1 MDYSVVKKPAVY
13 WSLIGVAVVV
23 IVVLVVAL
31 SGSSGP
37 GKSSGTT
44 TTTAPVRTHTTQQQ
58 AVIASLSV
66 ARAALY
72 ENTNAKAPVT
82 AKDVVLAAAPD
93 RGTLIV
99 IKNLGEIASSP
110 QMVAFQW
117 NFGGAPILT
126 CVNVPTDR
134 SGTATE
140 ATCPKGISTVSVT
153 TTTTK
158 SRHGVTTSTPALP
171 TTTVKHKKK

>member
-1 MDYSVVKKPAVY
+1 MNSAIKKPRVY
-13 WSLIGVAVVV
+13 WSIVGVV
-23 IVVLVVAL
+23 IVVVVILVLAL

-37 GKSSGTT
+37 GKKGSTT
-44 TTTAPVRTHTTQQQ
+44 TTTAPKRTHTTSQQ

-72 ENTNAKAPVT
+72 ENSNAKATVDAHDIT
-82 AKDVVLAAAPD
+82 LAAAPD

-99 IKNLGEIASSP
+99 VKNLGEISSSP

-117 NFGGAPILT
+117 DFGGAPILT
-126 CVNVPTDR
+126 CVNVPSTR

-140 ATCPKGISTVSVT
+140 ATCPSGVHTLTVT
-153 TTTTK
+153 TTT
-158 SRHGVTTSTPALP
+158 L
-171 TTTVKHKKK
+171 KKKK

>member
-1 MDYSVVKKPAVY
+1 MNSAIKKPSVY
-13 WSLIGVAVVV
+13 GSIIGVV
-23 IVVLVVAL
+23 IVIDIILAVTL

-37 GKSSGTT
+37 GGHGAT
-44 TTTAPVRTHTTQQQ
+44 TTTAPPKRTHTTQQQ

-72 ENTNAKAPVT
+72 ENSNAKAKVSAHDIT
-82 AKDVVLAAAPD
+82 LAAAPD

-99 IKNLGEIASSP
+99 VKNLGDIASSP

-126 CVNVPTDR
+126 CVNVPSTR

-140 ATCPKGISTVSVT
+140 ATCPSGVRTIAVT
-153 TTTTK
+153 TTT
-158 SRHGVTTSTPALP
+158 L
-171 TTTVKHKKK
+171 KKKK